1 MTERNEARCLPE
13 KTGLAAE
20 VDAILAQHARPK
32 PREEPERFE
41 LPTEVG
47 VYRATSPVI
56 GEELVQLDE
65 TGQWWPYPYM
75 FSGWRNSELSMFQF
89 SEKLD
94 LELDVPEIR
103 NPQLREAIE
112 DFTARLELS
121 FPEVGRERLEAFSRE
136 YISEQYD

>member
-1 MTERNEARCLPE
+1 MTDHNEARCLPE
-13 KTGLAAE
+13 KSGLAAE
-20 VDAILAQHARPK
+20 VDAILAQHAQPQL
-32 PREEPERFE
+32 REELELGE

-47 VYRATSPVI
+47 VYRATHPVI
-56 GEELVQLDE
+56 GEEMVQLDE

-75 FSGWRNSELSMFQF
+75 FSGWRNSELSDFRF

-112 DFTARLELS
+112 EFTARLALS
-121 FPEVGRERLEAFSRE
+121 FPEIGRERLEAFSRK
-136 YISEQYD
+136 YISEQFD

>member
-1 MTERNEARCLPE
+1 MTEQNEARCLP
-13 KTGLAAE
+13 KKSGLAAE
-20 VDAILAQHARPK
+20 VDAILAQHAKPK
-32 PREEPERFE
+32 LREESALGE

-47 VYRATSPVI
+47 VYRATHPVI

-75 FSGWRNSELSMFQF
+75 FSGWRDSELSMFQF

-94 LELDVPEIR
+94 FELDVPEIR

-112 DFTARLELS
+112 DFTARLERN
-121 FPEVGRERLEAFSRE
+121 FPEIGRERLEVFSRE